1 MMNRLFMAVIFCFV
15 AFGIGKSATVEPD
28 APAQGVDIFVQAEDI
43 FQPRSVPNPGYA
55 FIDQADATSG
65 WATIHSSPSPG
76 FPNEPAHFRL
86 SFNALPAGPYRLWAR
101 LARWGGTP
109 DTTPIIAARFTD
121 SAGNNLRYLFPDD
134 RAQPLGAWFG
144 MLPGGMIPADGE
156 WGWLPLFE
164 TKALTGDYE
173 LVISGE
179 PGTDGAGNYKGLWI
193 DAFRFEAI
201 GEAAMPRLP
210 EDDSLP
216 GRWEGGCYL
225 TPRAPREGGLSVS
238 FPRADDAGQLHSLR
252 RIFDRPVD
260 AGLRDHL
267 AMWVCSEVRTHA
279 LELTVTDVDG
289 WALKADV
296 CRLANDRPLEPGIW
310 YYVLL
315 PLRNNGTVA
324 DTAHRR
330 LAGLELGLPLHD
342 GGKQEAVI
350 AIHQPHLV
358 SLAEA
363 REEMSG
369 NDAKL
374 LTIATGSA
382 RLAAAV
388 LDFPREPVG
397 PDKKVIMWAR
407 GGWGG
412 TPSPD
417 NVRQR
422 ITELRDSGADGIVLT
437 LTPLAEGKPVYFAD
451 AFMSA
456 QRFGADDF
464 AADLTELRNIDW
476 GPLDHSLLRIDV
488 MPGTVDWF
496 DEEWSAV
503 VEKAGQAAMCCREG
517 RLAGFLFDVEQ
528 YHWERGIFRYDN
540 RLLKTTKTLAEYA
553 AQARL
558 RGQQMARAMV
568 AEMPDIDVLTTYAG
582 SLQGEGSEL
591 LLPFLEG
598 MASVPGCHVYDGCE
612 VAYPF
617 RTLRHFIE
625 WKGNMRNF
633 SKSIGAGF
641 GLWVNHP
648 AGPFDRANLARNYRP
663 PEGLAH
669 SLHYALRM
677 ADKYVWLYAEGDLT
691 FWPETTPAEYYTAIK
706 QAREPRDPRWVP

>member
-1 MMNRLFMAVIFCFV
+1 MTNRLFIAVVLGIA
-15 AFGIGKSATVEPD
+15 AFGIGRSAPA
-28 APAQGVDIFVQAEDI
+28 APAQVDIFVQAEDVLW
-43 FQPRSVPNPGYA
+43 PKAAANPGYA

-65 WATIHSSPSPG
+65 WASIHSSPNPG
-76 FPNEPAHFRL
+76 FPNEPGHFRL
-86 SFNALPAGPYRLWAR
+86 NFRSLPAGQYRLWAR

-109 DTTPIIAARFTD
+109 DTTPIIAARFAD
-121 SAGNNLRYLFPDD
+121 SAGNNLRYVFPTD
-134 RAQPLGAWFG
+134 RATPLGAWFG
-144 MLPGGMIPADGE
+144 MLPGGMIPAEGE

-164 TKALTGDYE
+164 TAPLTGDYE
-173 LVISGE
+173 LIITGE
-179 PGTDGAGNYKGLWI
+179 PGADGVGNYKGLWV
-193 DAFRFEAI
+193 DAFRFEAM
-201 GEAAMPRLP
+201 GETAIPRLP

-225 TPRAPREGGLSVS
+225 TPRSPRAGGLSVS
-238 FPRADDAGQLHSLR
+238 FPRADGGGQLRPLR
-252 RIFDRPVD
+252 RVFDRPVD
-260 AGLRDHL
+260 AGQRDHL
-267 AMWVCSEVRTHA
+267 AMWVCSEVRTNS
-279 LELTVTDVDG
+279 LELSVMDDAG
-289 WALKADV
+289 HSFKADV
-296 CRLANDRPLEPGIW
+296 CRLADDRPLEPGTW
-310 YYVLL
+310 YYILL
-315 PLRNNGTVA
+315 PLQEGAAA
-324 DTAHRR
+324 DFDHRR
-330 LAGLELGLPLHD
+330 LKSLEFGLPVHD
-342 GGKQEAVI
+342 GGPQEAVI
-350 AIHQPHLV
+350 TIHQPHLV
-358 SLAEA
+358 TLAEA
-363 REEMSG
+363 RVEMSG
-369 NDAKL
+369 DDAKL
-374 LTIATGSA
+374 LRTAAESA
-382 RLAAAV
+382 RLAGAV

-412 TPSPD
+412 TPSPV

-422 ITELRDSGADGIVLT
+422 IAELHHSGADGIVLT

-451 AFMSA
+451 AFMSS

-464 AADLTELRNIDW
+464 AADLAELRNIDW
-476 GPLDHSLLRIDV
+476 GSVDHSLLRINV

-496 DEEWSAV
+496 DAEWSAV

-517 RLAGFLFDVEQ
+517 RLAGILFDVEQ
-528 YHWERGIFRYDN
+528 YHWDRGVFRYDN
-540 RLLKTTKTLAEYA
+540 RPLKTKTLAEYA

-582 SLQGEGSEL
+582 SLPGDGSPL

-625 WKGNMRNF
+625 WKGSMRNF

-648 AGPFDRANLARNYRP
+648 LGPFDRANLARNYRP

-691 FWPETTPAEYYTAIK
+691 FWPESTPAEYYSAIK
-706 QAREPRDPRWVP
+706 QAREPQDPRWVP